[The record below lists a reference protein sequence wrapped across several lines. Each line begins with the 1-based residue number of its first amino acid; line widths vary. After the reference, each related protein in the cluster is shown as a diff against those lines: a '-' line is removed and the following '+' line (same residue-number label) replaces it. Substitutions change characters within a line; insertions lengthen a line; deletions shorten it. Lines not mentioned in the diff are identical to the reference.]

1 MYNIIKGVVIM
12 KTTVIESGLTAS
24 VNTTVTFTTGNV
36 GYDNML
42 NAQFK
47 GWGNAQPG
55 LFLLSPSISFNN
67 GEGGDIKTVNLP
79 PMGKMT
85 TDNSGRN
92 VFYCTYRQ
100 ASSIAR
106 VHEQHLEW
114 NRERKFL
121 LVIQTL
127 LESKLI
133 AKELTDDNGNT
144 VHLYKTPI
152 SLRFHITPDETNPYK
167 PETYPIEIDG
177 YMEVRIPDVEGGN
190 PSIKIM
196 ESSSTV
202 SNETMSRIMNLQS
215 KYAQQFDQIN

>member
-1 MYNIIKGVVIM
+1 M
-12 KTTVIESGLTAS
+12 KTTVIESGLTVS
-24 VNTTVTFTTGNV
+24 TNTTVSFQTGNV

-42 NAQFK
+42 NSQFR
-47 GWGNAQPG
+47 GWGTAQPG
-55 LFLLSPSISFNN
+55 LFLLSPSISFEN
-67 GEGGDIKTVNLP
+67 GEEGIKTVNLP

-106 VHEQHLEW
+106 IHEQHLEW

-121 LVIQTL
+121 LVLQTL
-127 LESKLI
+127 LDSKII

-144 VHLYKTPI
+144 VHLYKLPI
-152 SLRFHITPDETNPYK
+152 SLRYHVTPDETNQYK
-167 PETYPIEIDG
+167 PETYPVEIDG
-177 YMEVRIPDVEGGN
+177 YMEVRIPDCEGGN

-202 SNETMSRIMNLQS
+202 SNETMSRIMNLQN
-215 KYAQQFDQIN
+215 KYAQQFDVIN

>member
-1 MYNIIKGVVIM
+1 M
-12 KTTVIESGLTAS
+12 KTTVIDSGIT
-24 VNTTVTFTTGNV
+24 VNTNTTVSFQTGNV

-42 NAQFK
+42 NSQFK
-47 GWGNAQPG
+47 GWGTANPG
-55 LFLLSPSISFNN
+55 QFLLSPSISFEN
-67 GEGGDIKTVNLP
+67 GEEGFKTINLP

-106 VHEQHLEW
+106 LHEQHLEW

-121 LVIQTL
+121 LVLQTL
-127 LESKLI
+127 LDSKII
-133 AKELTDDNGNT
+133 AKELNDDNGNK
-144 VHLYKTPI
+144 VYLYKVPI
-152 SLRFHITPDETNPYK
+152 SLKFHITPEQTDQYK
-167 PETYPIEIDG
+167 PETYPIEMDG

-196 ESSSTV
+196 ESNSTV
-202 SNETMSRIMNLQS
+202 SSETMSRIMNLQN
-215 KYAQQFDQIN
+215 KYAQQFNVTM